1 MTEMLEKA
9 IEIEGLIRI
18 LKNGTPSPEIYNLI
32 FKKADAL
39 AKWAQSQTGTVI
51 RRENIPDSA
60 IKEEIKDDVL
70 MEFAEAEEHQTPAE
84 DDITLNLDNYE
95 PIKNCQENEN
105 RGKDAD
111 EEIKTGAEKKQIPQ
125 PAEIKCLTNL
135 KAYFS
140 LNDRFLY
147 SRELFDGNMKMF
159 DATLRKLEGVS
170 DFSVVEDYF
179 YNELDWDPE
188 NEYVKS
194 FMDILQS
201 KF

>member
-18 LKNGTPSPEIYNLI
+18 LKNGMPSPEIYNLI

-51 RRENIPDSA
+51 RRESIPDSA

-84 DDITLNLDNYE
+84 DDITLSLDNDE
-95 PIKNCQENEN
+95 PIKDCQENEN

-111 EEIKTGAEKKQIPQ
+111 EEIKICVEKKQIPE

-147 SRELFDGNMKMF
+147 SRELFDGSMKMF
-159 DATLRKLEGVS
+159 DSTLKYLEGVK
-170 DFSVVEDYF
+170 DYATVEDYF
-179 YNELDWDPE
+179 YNEMDWDRE
-188 NEYVKS
+188 NEHVKS
-194 FMDILQS
+194 FMEILKS